1 MKQHMLIALR
11 MLAIMTLLTGVIY
24 PLFVTLVAQV
34 FYTNQANGSLLTR
47 DNQVVGSALIGQ
59 QTDDPRYFWWRP
71 SAADYMQGTTLDNP
85 GSSGATNYGWTSTAL
100 AETVSERA
108 AVLRQENALSEGVA
122 VPAEMLFASGS
133 GLDPHI
139 SPEATRLQID
149 RVAAARDLPREQ
161 VVALVEDNVESPQL
175 GFLGQPRVNV
185 LRLNLA
191 LDAVE

>member
-11 MLAIMTLLTGVIY
+11 MLAIMILLTGVIY

-34 FYTNQANGSLLTR
+34 FYTDQANGSLLTR
-47 DNQVVGSALIGQ
+47 DSQVIGSALIGQ

-71 SAADYMQGTTLDNP
+71 SAVEYMQGSTLNNL
-85 GSSGATNYGWTSTAL
+85 GSSGATNYGWTSMLHAGEV
-100 AETVSERA
+100 AE
-108 AVLRQENALSEGVA
+108 RQANFRQQNGLSDSVA
-122 VPAEMLFASGS
+122 IPEEMVFASGS

-139 SPEATRLQID
+139 SPDAARLQID
-149 RVAAARDLPREQ
+149 RVTAARGLDRET
-161 VVALVEDNVESPQL
+161 VVALVEQHLELPQL

-191 LDAVE
+191 LDALE